1 MYSLEKIK
9 QAQVPVNEITLYPL
23 KINQINQLIADT
35 LSCSTE
41 ITKLLAEL
49 VAKKTGGNPFFLTQL
64 LDSLYQENFLVFS
77 FHKQQNNRQSYWQW
91 DLEEI
96 ERVSI
101 TDNVVELMVG
111 KIEKLDKK
119 TQQVLKLAACIGNK
133 FNLEILAIV
142 NNKSQTVTANE
153 LESALHEGL
162 IFPLKNNYKVPL
174 LWNPEDLSNQLS
186 ENYFE
191 SAKYIP
197 YKFSHD
203 RVQQAA
209 YSLIPEAE
217 KKQVHLQIGRLLLK
231 NLEKDELQ
239 NKIFDV
245 VNQLNQGSSLITE
258 QWEKDEL
265 AKLNLQAG
273 KKAKNSTAYKT
284 ALEYLEIGKKLLAEN
299 SWEEQ
304 YKFTLELQVET
315 LEVLYLNYQW
325 EQVEK
330 LSTTILEKVNNI
342 LDGIKIYELVI
353 LSYHGQ
359 FQPQKSVDIAFK
371 VLEKLGI
378 KLSQEFVSQ
387 SVIKNRIEQQ
397 QKSLK
402 FLLKGKNIED
412 LANMPKMTDPYK
424 LAAFSIIQSVGT
436 ALTTRNFSLRIE
448 TILIQLNLC
457 IKYNNLPEAATT
469 YSLYGVLL
477 CGIIKDI
484 DSGYR
489 FGKLSLKLLE
499 KDNIDQLES
508 VLINQYYGNI
518 WHWKQLLN
526 EKLSREKLLKS
537 LQKDINLGNNE
548 HIGYLAITYCFIE
561 FFGGC
566 NLEDVE
572 RDYRKY
578 SKLIAKTHQEYSI
591 NYIEICKNIVLNLT
605 TTEQHKYYLL
615 IGNSQDAENRVIEI
629 YINQENQ
636 WLLFIYYFGKTLIL
650 YLFKDYLQAFKNSQY
665 ADKYVAGMIGYL
677 CTPQHNFYYSLA
689 CLAHHNNCDIEQ
701 RKELL
706 EQVEKNQE
714 DI

>member
-1 MYSLEKIK
+1 
-9 QAQVPVNEITLYPL
+9 
-23 KINQINQLIADT
+23 
-35 LSCSTE
+35 
-41 ITKLLAEL
+41 
-49 VAKKTGGNPFFLTQL
+49 
-64 LDSLYQENFLVFS
+64 
-77 FHKQQNNRQSYWQW
+77 
-91 DLEEI
+91 
-96 ERVSI
+96 
-101 TDNVVELMVG
+101 MVG
-111 KIEKLDKK
+111 KIEKLDEK

-153 LESALHEGL
+153 LQSALDEGL
-162 IFPLKNNYKVPL
+162 ILPLKNNYKVPL
-174 LWNPEDLSNQLS
+174 LWNPEDLSNNLS
-186 ENYFE
+186 QNYFE
-191 SAKYIP
+191 SSKYIP
-197 YKFSHD
+197 YKFLHD

-209 YSLIPEAE
+209 YSLIPAVE

-231 NLEKDELQ
+231 NIEEDELQ
-239 NKIFDV
+239 KKIFDV

-273 KKAKNSTAYKT
+273 RKAKAATAYKT
-284 ALEYLEIGKKLLAEN
+284 ALEYLETGKKLLAEN

-315 LEVLYLNYQW
+315 LEALYLNYQW

-342 LDGIKIYELVI
+342 LDSVKIYELVI
-353 LSYHGQ
+353 LSYYGQ
-359 FQPQKSVDIAFK
+359 YQPQKSIDIALK

-378 KLSQEFVSQ
+378 KLSQELVSQ
-387 SVIKNRIEQQ
+387 SAIKNRIEQQ

-402 FLLKGKNIED
+402 FLLKGKNIEN

-424 LAAFSIIQSVGT
+424 LAAFSIMQSVGT

-457 IKYNNLPEAATT
+457 IKYNNPPEAATT

-548 HIGYLAITYCFIE
+548 HICYLAIAYCFIE

-615 IGNSQDAENRVIEI
+615 IGNSQDAEDRAMEI
-629 YINQENQ
+629 YINQKTHGYY
-636 WLLFIYYFGKTLIL
+636 LLTTLAKL
-650 YLFKDYLQAFKNSQY
+650 
-665 ADKYVAGMIGYL
+665 
-677 CTPQHNFYYSLA
+677 
-689 CLAHHNNCDIEQ
+689 
-701 RKELL
+701 
-706 EQVEKNQE
+706 
-714 DI
+714 